1 MKQICFSAGLLLC
14 LMGSACAQ
22 KKAVATAK
30 AKPAAVPVP
39 TNVSTNIQNNKVYTK
54 MDSISYG
61 LGVLIGKNLKSQGFT
76 DLNIAEFTKGFEDML
91 KGNALKITPE
101 QANDMVS
108 MYAQQAQQGA
118 GKVNLEAGQKFLA
131 DNKVR
136 PGIITLPSG
145 LQYEIIKDGTGASPK
160 ATDKVTTH
168 YHGTLIDGKVF
179 DSSVQ
184 RGEPIE
190 FPVNGVIRGWT
201 EALQLMK
208 VGSKWKLYIPY
219 NLAYGERGAGA
230 EIKPYSALVFDVE
243 LLKIN

>member
-1 MKQICFSAGLLLC
+1 MKQLSFSAALLLC
-14 LMGSACAQ
+14 FLNFACAQ
-22 KKAVATAK
+22 KKVTAV
-30 AKPAAVPVP
+30 AKPAVPP
-39 TNVSTNIQNNKVYTK
+39 APSISTNIQNNKVYTK
-54 MDSISYG
+54 MDSVSYA
-61 LGVLIGKNLKSQGFT
+61 LGTLIGQNLKNQGFT
-76 DLNIAEFTKGFEDML
+76 ELNIAEFTKGFEDML
-91 KGNALKITPE
+91 NGKPVKFTPE
-101 QANDMVS
+101 QANQMVS
-108 MYAQQAQQGA
+108 TYAQQAQQSV

-131 DNKVR
+131 ANKTR
-136 PGIITLPSG
+136 PNIITLPSG

-201 EALQLMK
+201 DALQMMK
-208 VGSKWKLYIPY
+208 VGSKWKLYIPH

-230 EIKPYSALVFDVE
+230 DIKPYSALVFEVE